1 MNQEI
6 QNRKI
11 LEEIQLKKSQLTL
24 QALQPNDKKLDIL
37 QKNIES
43 PIQVGIMK
51 QVNEFT
57 QLNPTQRLALK
68 QAHQSSFAYFITQ
81 DSQFGNFIL
90 PVIPRYEKRLI

>member
-43 PIQVGIMK
+43 PIQ
-51 QVNEFT
+51 
-57 QLNPTQRLALK
+57 RLALK